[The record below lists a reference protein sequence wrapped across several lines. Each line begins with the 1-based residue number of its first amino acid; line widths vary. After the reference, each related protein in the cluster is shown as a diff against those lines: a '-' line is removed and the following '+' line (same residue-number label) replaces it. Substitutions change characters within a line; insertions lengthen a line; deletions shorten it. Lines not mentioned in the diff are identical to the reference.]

1 MYIFTALIVLPIVG
15 ALLAFIPQ
23 PKAVKYGISA
33 LIIGALSLLSVMS
46 FGAFDVAEIALDNT
60 LLMAIT
66 VADFALLGFFV
77 HQGIK
82 YRHKLAWLL
91 AVVQLGLLI
100 YLESIISAGGTAP
113 IIIDDLSKFMYLIIN
128 VVGGLII
135 LYAIK
140 YIEDEETSEAKKRY
154 FTAVM
159 FGFLAV
165 MNAIVSANSM
175 MLFFFL
181 FEMTTL
187 ASYLLISFRDDEISR
202 TNALK
207 ALWMNQVGGVAI
219 LLALIVS
226 IMNYNT
232 ISFDILIFSNG
243 GAMLFLAMA
252 FVSMAALV
260 KGASVPFESWLLGA
274 MAAPTPVSAMLHSA
288 TMVKIAPF
296 LILKLSIAISMTKVG
311 LAVAVIG
318 SAVFVVATYMAL
330 ARSSF
335 KEILGYSTIALL
347 ALMMALASVDMPHMR
362 EIAIALMIFHALS
375 KALLFL
381 TAGVLEKEYDVKN
394 IEDMGSMIERS
405 RLLVGFIIFGF
416 ISLTLPPF
424 GLFLGKLFAIE
435 SFASLIKIHPIF
447 LFSVICVV
455 IGSAMMVMLYFKV
468 ASALLA
474 HRADVESIEYK
485 PSSKMYTVPLFAL
498 SALIVAGAIY
508 YLLIQSDKYIIYLAI
523 PMMIAMFLPLF
534 KKWLDRFDRVKP
546 YMCGEKLEFE
556 VALTYYEPSKRVLK
570 AIYIIFSM
578 LFLMVAVMGVL
589 S

>member
-1 MYIFTALIVLPIVG
+1 MDLLIQLIMLPVLG
-15 ALLAFIPQ
+15 ALLALLPISSG
-23 PKAVKYGISA
+23 VRYGALVAISA
-33 LIIGALSLLSVMS
+33 LIVYSGVNAFITDGILRVYPPDSVM
-46 FGAFDVAEIALDNT
+46 
-60 LLMAIT
+60 MAVT
-66 VADFALLGFFV
+66 VADFVLLGFFI

-82 YRHKLAWLL
+82 YRHKLAWGL
-91 AVVQLGLLI
+91 AVVQLVLLGFI
-100 YLESIISAGGTAP
+100 ETIIVSDSSP
-113 IIIDDLSKFMYLIIN
+113 VIIIDDLSKYMFLIIN
-128 VVGGLII
+128 IVGSII
-135 LYAIK
+135 ALYGFK
-140 YIEDEETSEAKKRY
+140 YISDEESREAKKRY

-187 ASYLLISFRDDEISR
+187 ASYLLISFIDDEISR
-202 TNALK
+202 SNALR

-226 IMNYNT
+226 ISSYDT
-232 ISFDILIFSNG
+232 ISFDTLLFSDG

-311 LAVAVIG
+311 LAITTIG

-381 TAGVLEKEYDVKN
+381 TAGVLEKEYHVKN

-485 PSSKMYTVPLFAL
+485 PSSKMYTAPLFVL
-498 SALIVAGAIY
+498 SALIIAGAIY
-508 YLLIQSDKYIIYLAI
+508 YLTIQSDKYIIYLAI
-523 PMMIAMFLPLF
+523 PMAIAIFLPLF
-534 KKWLDRFDRVKP
+534 QKWLDRFDRAKP
-546 YMCGEKLEFE
+546 YMCGERLEFE
-556 VALTYYEPSKRVLK
+556 IALTYYEPSARVLK
-570 AIYIIFSM
+570 AIYIIFSA
-578 LFLMVAVMGVL
+578 LFVMVAVMGVL